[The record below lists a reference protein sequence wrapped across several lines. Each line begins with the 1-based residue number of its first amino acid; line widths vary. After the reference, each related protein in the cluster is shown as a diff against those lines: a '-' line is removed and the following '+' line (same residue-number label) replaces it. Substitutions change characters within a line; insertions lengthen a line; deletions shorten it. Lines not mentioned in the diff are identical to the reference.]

1 MCNYTRITRN
11 RLALCLYLFNYFQ
24 FSIYIICDINMLST
38 AGLRLYDRNQIANTI
53 MGIAPRREGEY
64 TLELSARG
72 HRPHET
78 RAPDRS
84 SCRSI
89 FLTEDSTL
97 RRGRRVLPVTLGPHH
112 KPFGSARTA
121 RGRRALD
128 LVGALHALRRAA
140 RRRGRENALVLF

>member
-1 MCNYTRITRN
+1 MSCV
-11 RLALCLYLFNYFQ
+11 
-24 FSIYIICDINMLST
+24 ST
-38 AGLRLYDRNQIANTI
+38 ALVCLVSSVCDSC
-53 MGIAPRREGEY
+53 GEY
-64 TLELSARG
+64 KRLSCRVNTTTVDGCIQRLISRVGGGKLPPVQISLTAHGVAVHDESPLTMKVRT
-72 HRPHET
+72 HRDL
-78 RAPDRS
+78 R
-84 SCRSI
+84 RSI

-121 RGRRALD
+121 RGLRVLD